1 MQLIKSK
8 YSEYLIWIF
17 PILAYQFF
25 QFNKIDK
32 NISIVFSVFF
42 ILFIILFCYKQIL
55 SNYRNQLITK
65 YKHLFIWILLASLIC
80 PLIFWGQNILL
91 SFRISIEIYRYVFFF
106 LLIKASISEK
116 KLVKI
121 IDFYVIFILVLKISY
136 ISFNLYGYFGY
147 NEGISPDESRGL
159 LRPKIEG
166 IEFAILSLFL
176 HINNFF
182 KNKKILD
189 IFFILLA
196 VISIFLELTR
206 QIIFF
211 TTITSLLFILKNSKY
226 KFILITVIGVS
237 IYFIPNILIKSKLP
251 IINDMIE
258 LSQTQIESNK
268 NGNKDIRLIET
279 QYFLFYF
286 NETIPQIII
295 GNGQPHGYSEY
306 GKKIIRL
313 SENEELY
320 TNDIGYIQLFI
331 GFGLVG
337 LALFF
342 SLYYSI
348 FKYKVNEN
356 YIWIK
361 YYLLNLTLLNIA
373 SQAIFL
379 SGISFSIIIYLM
391 IMNKSANKT
400 IKRKLVNDI

>member
-1 MQLIKSK
+1 
-8 YSEYLIWIF
+8 
-17 PILAYQFF
+17 
-25 QFNKIDK
+25 
-32 NISIVFSVFF
+32 
-42 ILFIILFCYKQIL
+42 
-55 SNYRNQLITK
+55 
-65 YKHLFIWILLASLIC
+65 
-80 PLIFWGQNILL
+80 
-91 SFRISIEIYRYVFFF
+91 
-106 LLIKASISEK
+106 
-116 KLVKI
+116 
-121 IDFYVIFILVLKISY
+121 
-136 ISFNLYGYFGY
+136 
-147 NEGISPDESRGL
+147 
-159 LRPKIEG
+159 
-166 IEFAILSLFL
+166 
-176 HINNFF
+176 
-182 KNKKILD
+182 
-189 IFFILLA
+189 
-196 VISIFLELTR
+196 
-206 QIIFF
+206 
-211 TTITSLLFILKNSKY
+211 
-226 KFILITVIGVS
+226 
-237 IYFIPNILIKSKLP
+237 
-251 IINDMIE
+251 MIE